1 MSTGRTTWA
10 AVVVGV
16 AAAAVIGFRVT
27 RPTPAVAPASSSDVA
42 AASAGASSA
51 ATPASLAAAPAAA
64 APAAAPVPNGQHIT
78 VYKSPT
84 CGCCNAWVEH
94 LERAGF
100 QVNIRDTPDV
110 GVVNASFGIPDKVSS
125 CHTAFVGGY
134 AVVGHVPA
142 DLIEKLLKE
151 RPKVAGIAVPGM
163 PVGSPGMEQGG
174 QKEPYDVVLF
184 TADGKT
190 TVYAHR

>member
-1 MSTGRTTWA
+1 MSTGRTTLA
-10 AVVVGV
+10 AVLVGV
-16 AAAAVIGFRVT
+16 AAVAVIGFRVT
-27 RPTPAVAPASSSDVA
+27 RSDSTAAPTPVSGEVA
-42 AASAGASSA
+42 AAASGAGPLA
-51 ATPASLAAAPAAA
+51 ATAAATSS
-64 APAAAPVPNGQHIT
+64 AAAPVPNGQHIT

-84 CGCCNAWVEH
+84 CGCCEAWIEH
-94 LERAGF
+94 LQRAGF
-100 QVNIRDTPDV
+100 QVNVRDTPDV
-110 GVVNASFGIPDKVSS
+110 GMVNANFGIPDKVSS

-174 QKEPYDVVLF
+174 QKDPYDVVLF

-190 TVYAHR
+190 SVYAHR